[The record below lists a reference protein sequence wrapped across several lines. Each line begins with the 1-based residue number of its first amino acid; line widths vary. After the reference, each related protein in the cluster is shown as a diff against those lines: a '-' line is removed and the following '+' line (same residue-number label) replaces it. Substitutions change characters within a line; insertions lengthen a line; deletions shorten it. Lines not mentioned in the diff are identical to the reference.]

1 MRTLNTYY
9 ENRDTYEEFLEINTL
24 KNEENLFIQ
33 IFSSKLD
40 KDFLQKMVDDV
51 LSLTPQAKI
60 IGATTDGEIIDN
72 IVTNNKIVI
81 SVTAFEKSTLK
92 VASHNAN
99 GDSFEAGVAIAK
111 ELIDKDTKV
120 LFLFSDGLH
129 TNGERFLNGVKSLSG
144 DIPIV
149 GGMAGDGAVFDTTY
163 ILSNDG
169 VLSNGAVGVGVKS
182 QELVIKTDYSFNWQ
196 EIGKTLTIT
205 KSKDNRVYEI
215 DNQSAVDIYAKYLG
229 VDIAASLPAV
239 GIEFP
244 LIITRNGVKIARAVL
259 VKEEDNS
266 LVFAGNLNVGDKV
279 KFGYGNRPMILN
291 ESDSKATQF
300 TSSGIESI
308 FIYSCMARRRFLEEA
323 VSLELT
329 PLAEIAPSS
338 GFFTYGEF
346 FKADNCELLNQTMT
360 VTAMSENTNAKSRK
374 FKNSLKNE
382 YYLSGNSSTHNA
394 LSHLVKETSLEL
406 QNTNDNLEKLVEIKT
421 AELQEKIK
429 ELEYA
434 SRAKSD
440 FLASMS
446 HEIRTPLN
454 AILGFV
460 DILKAGEKDRER
472 QKQFSIIKNSG
483 ASLLTIINDIL
494 DFSKIESGKMTLERI
509 KFSTKKPF
517 KAVSQLLYE
526 KSIENGI
533 DLKIIFDENLPRFF
547 IGDVVRI
554 KQVAANF
561 LSNALKFTPSGGS
574 VHLSVE
580 FLEDT
585 QELKF
590 SVKDSGIGIDE
601 VNIKK
606 IFDSF
611 TQEDTTTTRK
621 FGGTG
626 LGLSISRALIDSME
640 GRIGVESILGKGSTF
655 SFCLPLLDA
664 DSLDET
670 DSVYLEK
677 IDFTKELNSKVL
689 LVEDNKTNQM
699 LVAIMLENLG
709 LEIEIAQN
717 GQEAVTMFKKKKYD
731 IILMDENMPKMG
743 GLEATKVI
751 LDLEKKEGLVH
762 TPIVALTAN
771 ALATDRAK
779 FLGGGM
785 DEFVSKPIDKEL
797 LIRVLHRFLVRD

>member
-196 EIGKTLTIT
+196 EIGKSLVVT
-205 KSKDNRVYEI
+205 KATDNRVYEI
-215 DNQSAVDIYAKYLG
+215 DNKSAVDIYARYLG
-229 VDIAASLPAV
+229 EDIAESLPAI

-244 LIITRNGVKIARAVL
+244 LIISRDGVKVARAVL
-259 VKEEDNS
+259 GKEDDGS
-266 LVFAGNLNVGDKV
+266 LIFAGNLAVGDV
-279 KFGYGNRPMILN
+279 VHFGYGNSGMILR
-291 ESDSKATQF
+291 ESIHTKDKF
-300 TSSGIESI
+300 TSSAVESI
-308 FIYSCMARRRFLEEA
+308 FIYSCMARRRFLKDDIL
-323 VSLELT
+323 LEIE
-329 PLAEIAPSS
+329 PLASMAPTS

-346 FKADNCELLNQTMT
+346 FKAKKCELLNQTMT
-360 VTAMSENTNAKSRK
+360 ILAMSEDDSVINPDYSREIVSDIIPLGANQTQK
-374 FKNSLKNE
+374 
-382 YYLSGNSSTHNA
+382 A
-394 LSHLVKETSLEL
+394 LAHLLVQTSLEL
-406 QNTNDNLEKLVEIKT
+406 KENNKNLVKLVKHKT
-421 AELQEKIK
+421 N
-429 ELEYA
+429 ELETKVVELEHA
-434 SRAKSD
+434 SKVKSD
-440 FLASMS
+440 FLANMS
-446 HEIRTPLN
+446 HEVRTPLN

-460 DILKAGEKDRER
+460 DILKASETDKEK
-472 QKQFSIIKNSG
+472 QKRFNIIKNAG
-483 ASLLTIINDIL
+483 ATLLTVINDIL
-494 DFSKIESGKMTLERI
+494 DFSKIESGKMTLERK
-509 KFSTKKPF
+509 KFRTKKPF
-517 KAVSQLLYE
+517 KDIGLLFYE
-526 KSIENGI
+526 RAKEESI
-533 DLKIIFDENLPRFF
+533 DLKFHFSSDLPTHF
-547 IGDVVRI
+547 IGDIIRI
-554 KQVAANF
+554 KQVVSNF
-561 LSNALKFTPSGGS
+561 LSNAIKFTPKNG
-574 VHLSVE
+574 VIDMFVE
-580 FLEDT
+580 FDNDKD
-585 QELKF
+585 ELILR
-590 SVKDSGIGIDE
+590 VKDSGIGIE
-601 VNIKK
+601 KKNLAK
-606 IFDSF
+606 IFESF
-611 TQEDTTTTRK
+611 SQADDTTTRR

-626 LGLSISRALIDSME
+626 LGLSISFALINSMN
-640 GRIGVESILGKGSTF
+640 GRINVNSEIGVGSEF
-655 SFCLPLLDA
+655 SFYLPLLK
-664 DSLDET
+664 
-670 DSVYLEK
+670 LEK
-677 IDFTKELNSKVL
+677 SDEAQNIIPKKIDLNKQIDAKVL

-699 LVAIMLENLG
+699 LMNILLSDIGIDIDLAENG
-709 LEIEIAQN
+709 F
-717 GQEAVTMFKKKKYD
+717 EAVEKFKANRYD
-731 IILMDENMPKMG
+731 LILMDENMPRMSG
-743 GLEATKVI
+743 IEATKII
-751 LDLEKKEGLVH
+751 LDLEKQTSQKH

-779 FLGGGM
+779 FLSAGM
-785 DEFVSKPIDKEL
+785 DEFISKPVDQEQFIG
-797 LIRVLHRFLVRD
+797 VLHSFLLS